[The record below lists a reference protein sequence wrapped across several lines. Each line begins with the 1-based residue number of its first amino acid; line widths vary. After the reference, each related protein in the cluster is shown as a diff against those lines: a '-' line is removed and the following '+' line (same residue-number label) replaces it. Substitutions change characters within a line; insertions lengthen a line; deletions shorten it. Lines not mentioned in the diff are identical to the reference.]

1 MAKKRVVI
9 TGASGYIVQRMWSE
23 MTERYDV
30 VALDSRA
37 TTAEGAPVPGI
48 HVCDL
53 TERDRDSYRE
63 HFRGADAVIHSAFV
77 SAKDLDATT
86 WSDNSGPKFWAEHA
100 NVAMAYN
107 VYQTALEENVKR
119 VVVASSNHAAD
130 YYERLI
136 WAGQWDYV
144 DPDMPPKSDNF
155 YGWAKVAYESLGFV
169 FATGQVA
176 GRKLEMVQLRIGGPR
191 DDADLG
197 GIEPGQVKT
206 MHRGLGAYLSQR
218 DQVQLFVKSIEAP
231 NIDDEHGVPFQ
242 IFYGV
247 SGNTHNFWSIANA
260 RKVIGYAPEDDSQVN
275 FAQRIAEIAG
285 G

>member
-9 TGASGYIVQRMWSE
+9 TGASGYIVQRMWSD
-23 MTERYDV
+23 MSERYDI

-37 TTAEGAPVPGI
+37 TTAEGAQVPGI

-63 HFRGADAVIHSAFV
+63 HFLGADAVIHSAFV
-77 SAKDLDATT
+77 SARDLDATT
-86 WSDNSGPKFWAEHA
+86 WADNSGPKFWAEHA

-136 WAGQWDYV
+136 WADQWNTV

-169 FATGQVA
+169 FATGKVA
-176 GRKLEMVQLRIGGPR
+176 GRKLEVVQLRIGGPR

-197 GIEPGQVKT
+197 GIEPGQIKI

-260 RKVIGYAPEDDSQVN
+260 RKVIGYAPEDNSQVN

>member
-9 TGASGYIVQRMWSE
+9 TGASGYIVQRMWSK

-231 NIDDEHGVPFQ
+231 NIDDEYGVPFQ